1 VETLRAA
8 KYDPAMLQR
17 EEPSSSGQA
26 QSGFG
31 GLNLDDLLKSVH
43 DESTKGTPFDP
54 AASELAIDVCI
65 AGVPNAGTGNSN
77 IAQTHKEEH
86 ARILAGLPKRAIV
99 EASNR
104 VAELLRRVRDS
115 SYSEEVTAGRSHSKE
130 ALGDG
135 VGVVELWLIEYANM
149 LAR

>member
-1 VETLRAA
+1 
-8 KYDPAMLQR
+8 
-17 EEPSSSGQA
+17 
-26 QSGFG
+26 
-31 GLNLDDLLKSVH
+31 
-43 DESTKGTPFDP
+43 
-54 AASELAIDVCI
+54 
-65 AGVPNAGTGNSN
+65 
-77 IAQTHKEEH
+77 
-86 ARILAGLPKRAIV
+86 
-99 EASNR
+99 